1 MQKFATLI
9 IALLSLITL
18 ACESKDGT
26 PADGLTI
33 TSSTNIEV
41 GRYAGEFTISYIA
54 DTLPEISTTAG
65 WLNVKSNENGK
76 ATIIYDTNPTEGI
89 RQAAIV
95 LSTKARKATV
105 VVTQSNQSATPTI
118 SLIGEANIEL
128 DRCGQLVD
136 IEYTIEN
143 RNPID
148 YVYAKTSAEWIY
160 SIDCKEDSNNV
171 VLGVATNTTGKE
183 RTTVVTIGYGT
194 AAVDVSILQAG
205 NGAINFKAQT
215 LWGDYYG
222 DATTPGAGNY
232 WFILSDRGFNAD
244 GSSQANAT
252 YYRIDAYGPVATTTG
267 TMPIPDGTYTYDSD
281 NSYAQWTFTAEYSG
295 YWVTDVNARRE
306 EILKFEEATLVV
318 QGDKITL
325 CAIING
331 EQHNVSYEGE
341 NILLDC
347 QNSITVLSTLEG
359 DYEADLSNH
368 YMVYEC
374 YGDYYDYGAYNWM
387 FVIRP
392 YDNSGDCFQLDII
405 TGHND
410 QESGF
415 VGNYVASD
423 VLKMWSFIPG
433 WTDQQNLQCSWF
445 HTADLRTIAPFRSG
459 EVAVIDNGDGTLT
472 VEIDVTDDRRNRI
485 TGRWTG
491 VAEKFVGESQSM
503 ALNK

>member
-118 SLIGEANIEL
+118 SLIGESNIEL

-160 SIDCKEDSNNV
+160 S
-171 VLGVATNTTGKE
+171 
-183 RTTVVTIGYGT
+183 
-194 AAVDVSILQAG
+194 
-205 NGAINFKAQT
+205 GA
-215 LWGDYYG
+215 
-222 DATTPGAGNY
+222 
-232 WFILSDRGFNAD
+232 
-244 GSSQANAT
+244 
-252 YYRIDAYGPVATTTG
+252 
-267 TMPIPDGTYTYDSD
+267 
-281 NSYAQWTFTAEYSG
+281 
-295 YWVTDVNARRE
+295 
-306 EILKFEEATLVV
+306 
-318 QGDKITL
+318 
-325 CAIING
+325 
-331 EQHNVSYEGE
+331 
-341 NILLDC
+341 
-347 QNSITVLSTLEG
+347 
-359 DYEADLSNH
+359 
-368 YMVYEC
+368 
-374 YGDYYDYGAYNWM
+374 
-387 FVIRP
+387 
-392 YDNSGDCFQLDII
+392 
-405 TGHND
+405 
-410 QESGF
+410 
-415 VGNYVASD
+415 
-423 VLKMWSFIPG
+423 
-433 WTDQQNLQCSWF
+433 
-445 HTADLRTIAPFRSG
+445 RSG
-459 EVAVIDNGDGTLT
+459 LPV
-472 VEIDVTDDRRNRI
+472 RR
-485 TGRWTG
+485 
-491 VAEKFVGESQSM
+491 V
-503 ALNK
+503 